1 MVERAALIMEDIITQ
16 ILTAGVAILRQNY
29 DLLGFLFAWLLLGA
43 FMFYL
48 LYMLK

>member
-1 MVERAALIMEDIITQ
+1 MEDIITQ

-29 DLLGFLFAWLLLGA
+29 DLLGFLFACLLIAA
-43 FMFYL
+43 FVFYL